1 MCITLRLDWDQD
13 SSKETSDIYI
23 KFRLIML
30 AVTLVPFVYL
40 KYLIHRSALLLQDF
54 ASGTEAMLTWVEG
67 EGKYSEIAVQA
78 SQKPAHL
85 F

>member
-1 MCITLRLDWDQD
+1 MCMGLRLDWDQD

-40 KYLIHRSALLLQDF
+40 KYLIHRSIE
-54 ASGTEAMLTWVEG
+54 ASIPFFRVRAFVTGFCLRNRSHANLG
-67 EGKYSEIAVQA
+67 GR
-78 SQKPAHL
+78 
-85 F
+85 